1 MRRRCV
7 LAFVLVLMA
16 TVSVVG
22 WGPALA
28 PAQETGGL
36 PTVDARVKVL
46 EALVAAQQT
55 ALAALQSSVNA
66 LKAADTALQN
76 ALSQET
82 AARSAADAAL
92 QTALNGEASTRSTRD
107 NTLQSSID
115 GLQSAINTEKA
126 ARQAAD
132 QQLQSAIGASAP
144 KVFYS
149 FKQDTFLVN
158 GETGAVGRVGP
169 LPAGHYVVIAKA
181 NVQNQDHTVQWLCGL
196 HLDNGQAVDSTDTHT
211 LSHGALDSRAISL
224 GHDTNVTALVLSSPS
239 SVTLL
244 CRTGEPSSLLSW
256 VQMVAIE
263 VGDITTNP

>member
-1 MRRRCV
+1 MRRRSV
-7 LAFVLVLMA
+7 LGFVFVLMA
-16 TVSVVG
+16 SVSMVC
-22 WGPALA
+22 WGPERA

-36 PTVDARVKVL
+36 PAVDARVKVL

-55 ALAALQSSVNA
+55 ALAALQSSVNS

-76 ALSQET
+76 AISQET
-82 AARSAADAAL
+82 NARSAADANL
-92 QTALNGEASTRSTRD
+92 QAAVTQEAATRSSGD
-107 NTLQSSID
+107 SA
-115 GLQSAINTEKA
+115 LQSAITQEAA
-126 ARQAAD
+126 ARVAAD
-132 QQLQSAIGASAP
+132 QQLQAAIGP

-169 LPAGHYVVIAKA
+169 LPAGRYVVIAKA

-196 HLDNGQAVDSTDTHT
+196 HLDNGQAIDSTDTHT
-211 LSHGALDSRAISL
+211 FSHGALDSRAISL

-256 VQMVAIE
+256 VQMVAIQ